1 MRKRRGSGDK
11 KAAADAGRDSVPFR
25 FIRQRYDTAYMA
37 ELEARRPP
45 NSTPSSEPVPH

>member
-1 MRKRRGSGDK
+1 MRKGS
-11 KAAADAGRDSVPFR
+11 KATERQAERIVGFKVPFR
-25 FIRQRYDTAYMA
+25 FIKQNYDTAYMA